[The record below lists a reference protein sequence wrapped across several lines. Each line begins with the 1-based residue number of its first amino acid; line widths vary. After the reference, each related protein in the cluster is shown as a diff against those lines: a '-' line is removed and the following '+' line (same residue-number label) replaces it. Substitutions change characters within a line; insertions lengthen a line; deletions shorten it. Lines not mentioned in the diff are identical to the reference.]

1 MNTYG
6 LTLDSILARCTPGE
20 GDCLIWKSQF
30 GGSRFP
36 YPIISRNRLDSG
48 KRGSV
53 GVRRIAFFLAKGKSL
68 VGLYVYMKCNDTRCL
83 NPEHMVAKSRR
94 NVNEGPRRKDH
105 AARAAEGRRR
115 SPATKLD
122 WEKARAIRARL
133 AEGKKGQDIA
143 LEFGVSKHMISRIK
157 VGKAWAERSP
167 FSGLG
172 G

>member
-20 GDCLIWKSQF
+20 GDCLIWTSQF
-30 GGSRFP
+30 GGNRHP
-36 YPIISRNRLDSG
+36 YPIISRQRLDSG

-53 GVRRIAFFLAKGKSL
+53 GVRRIAFFLAKHKPL
-68 VGLYVYMKCNDTRCL
+68 DGLYVYMKCGDARCV
-83 NPEHMVAKSRR
+83 NPEHMVARSRR
-94 NVNEGPRRKDH
+94 DVNKGPRRTDH

-115 SPATKLD
+115 SKVNKLD
-122 WEKARAIRARL
+122 WNKAREIRARL
-133 AEGKKGQDIA
+133 LAGERGQSLAAEY
-143 LEFGVSKHMISRIK
+143 GVSKHLISRIK
-157 VGKAWAERSP
+157 VGKAWAERNP